1 MKAIKLLIFALA
13 LSIHSYVYADDVET
27 TFSYS
32 NWVESKQLDEK
43 AALHKVRLTNYIT
56 YVTIKVVPQKNKK
69 RLNYWTS
76 PYTYVVSGNA
86 KLPLL
91 GAQGENNTYH
101 SCTYN
106 DNWGWDNVKQGQE
119 YFYTLMF
126 SGRIPAGQTIFS
138 LVDEANSGNGYSFKG
153 YTINN
158 PSSSIKRD
166 EVFCKKNI
174 DNNNDGI
181 CGIYE
186 EIGGNR
192 YRIAC
197 VKHKT
202 TYYLVYL
209 GCSEKISW
217 WFEGDFK
224 GKLEESAVKG
234 TFKAQWIMKN
244 KTPNNDA
251 FITFDGKSMKC
262 FIPDGNPSESM
273 YLKMYP
279 NSSSSGNGIGSA
291 IGGASEWTGTGF
303 ALRNNYLVTNYH
315 VIESAKS
322 IVIHGVNGNFNKKFN
337 ATVVATDKHN
347 DLALLLI
354 EGANTPNTGIPYS
367 IKIPSAE
374 VGEEVFVLGYP
385 LTSTMGKEIKLTTGV
400 ISSKTGFQGDVSLYQ
415 ISAPIQPGNSGG
427 PLFNSKGDVIGIVSS
442 KHLGTENVGYAIKTT
457 YLKNLLET
465 STSEKLMPQ
474 NNKLSGLNLSEKVK
488 AVKDY
493 VYYIT
498 CSASTRSNNEATQG
512 TPTTQGEFKGS
523 SNGTSITGYRVQ
535 VYKGGNTK
543 NDREAANRIGQEMK
557 NLFKDEAVYVH
568 FFLPNWICRIGDY
581 RTYEE
586 AYSVKQKLENS
597 GYKDVLI
604 VKGRITV
611 K

>member
-1 MKAIKLLIFALA
+1 MRIIKLLFLILA
-13 LSIHSYVYADDVET
+13 LCVLQNVYADDVET

-32 NWVESKQLDEK
+32 NWVESKQLNEK
-43 AALHKVRLTNYIT
+43 AALYKVRLTNYIT
-56 YVTIKVVPQKNKK
+56 YVTIKVVPLKNKK

-106 DNWGWDNVKQGQE
+106 DNWGWDNAKQGQE

-126 SGRIPAGQTIFS
+126 SGRIPEGQTSFS
-138 LVDEANSGNGYSFKG
+138 LVDEANSGNGYSFRG

-166 EVFCKKNI
+166 EAFCKKNI
-174 DNNNDGI
+174 DNHNDGI

-186 EIGGNR
+186 EIGGSR

-197 VKHKT
+197 VKSNT

-209 GCSEKISW
+209 GCSDKISW

-224 GKLEESAVKG
+224 GKLEESAVAG

-244 KTPNNDA
+244 KIVNKDA

-262 FIPDGNPSESM
+262 FITDGKPSESTF
-273 YLKMYP
+273 LKMYP
-279 NSSSSGNGIGSA
+279 HSGSGDGVGSN

-303 ALRNNYLVTNYH
+303 ALRNNYVVTNYH
-315 VIESAKS
+315 VIDKAKS
-322 IVIHGVNGNFNKKFN
+322 IFIHGVNGNSHKNYS

-354 EGANTPNTGIPYS
+354 NGANISNTGIPYS
-367 IKIPSAE
+367 IKTPTAE

-385 LTSTMGKEIKLTTGV
+385 LTSTMGEEIKLTTGV

-427 PLFNSKGDVIGIVSS
+427 PLFNGKGDVIGIVSS
-442 KHLGTENVGYAIKTT
+442 KHVGTENVGYAIKTS

-465 STSEKLMPQ
+465 SISDNLMPQ
-474 NNKLSGLNLSEKVK
+474 NNKLSGMNLSEKVK

-498 CSASTRSNNEATQG
+498 CSASTRSNNEVAQG
-512 TPTTQGEFKGS
+512 TPTNQGESKGS
-523 SNGTSITGYRVQ
+523 SNGTKITGYRVQ
-535 VYKGGNTK
+535 VYKGGNTR
-543 NDREAANRIGQEMK
+543 NDREAAERIGQEMK
-557 NLFKDEAVYVH
+557 SLFKDEAVYVH
-568 FFLPNWICRIGDY
+568 FYSPNWICRIGNY

-586 AYSVKQKLENS
+586 ANSVKRKLEDM
-597 GYKDVLI
+597 GYHDVLI
-604 VKGRITV
+604 MKGKITV